1 MCVCQTAY
9 PEELPVILTR
19 EHLTEHMK
27 RYAAHF
33 NLNILHSSA
42 AEGSSFNK
50 ITQTWTVRIR
60 TPTGPKTV
68 TAKHLVQATGIGG
81 NEPYVPEIPGAEL
94 YTGVNIHSVGYKN
107 PRTLSDKG
115 AKVRGKKLAQSMN
128 KDVLTFLSQ
137 PPVGPHHRLGELG
150 L

>member
-1 MCVCQTAY
+1 MSAY

-19 EHLTEHMK
+19 EHLAEHMK

-68 TAKHLVQATGIGG
+68 TAKHLVQATGLGG

-94 YTGVNIHSVGYKN
+94 YKGVNIHSVGYKN

-115 AKVRGKKLAQSMN
+115 AKVRGRNLPIVWVKTYM
-128 KDVLTFLSQ
+128 LTLLSH